1 MNWLG
6 VGVDGPLVVVRG
18 VHFAATAVM
27 TGTLIFRQAVVE
39 AASCSARPAAITV
52 RTQTLRVA
60 WIFLTIAA
68 ASGMIWLLLVAASM
82 SGLSFGE
89 SVTSDVLSTV
99 VNETQFGRV
108 SEIRLVLAVIIAG
121 GLAYDRFPLARGL
134 ALAMSLGLTA
144 ALAWTGHA
152 GSTAGAMGILHL
164 TADTLHLLAA
174 AIWIGGLVS
183 LVLLLSVSRNDQ
195 TDAGVSFG
203 RDATQRFSTMG
214 VAIVVVVLATG
225 IVNGW
230 ILVGSWHALI
240 ATFYGQLLI
249 LKIALFA
256 VMLLIAAA
264 NRFWLMPRL
273 ALRSGS
279 EPQLEVLRRLARN
292 SMIEIVLALMI
303 FAIVG
308 MLGTLHPAIHGL

>member
-6 VGVDGPLVVVRG
+6 AGVDGPLVIVRG

-27 TGTLIFRQAVVE
+27 TGTLIFREVVAE
-39 AASCSARPAAITV
+39 AASRSARPAAIIV

-60 WIFLTIAA
+60 WIFLAVAT
-68 ASGMIWLLLVAASM
+68 ASAMIWLLLAAASM

-89 SVTSDVLSTV
+89 SMTSDVLSTV

-121 GLAYDRFPLARGL
+121 GLVYDRFPPARGL

-152 GSTAGAMGILHL
+152 GSTAGATGILHL

-195 TDAGVSFG
+195 TDAGVSFA
-203 RDATQRFSTMG
+203 RDATERFSTMG

-225 IVNGW
+225 VINAW
-230 ILVGSWHALI
+230 ILVGSWQALI
-240 ATFYGQLLI
+240 VTDYGRLLM
-249 LKIALFA
+249 LKVALFC
-256 VMLLIAAA
+256 VMLLTAAV
-264 NRFWLMPRL
+264 NRFWLTPRL
-273 ALRSGS
+273 ALPSGS
-279 EPQLEVLRRLARN
+279 EPQFKVLRRLAGN
-292 SMIEIVLALMI
+292 SMIEIILASMI

>member
-6 VGVDGPLVVVRG
+6 AGVDGPLVVVRG

-27 TGTLIFRQAVVE
+27 TGTLIFREVVAE
-39 AASCSARPAAITV
+39 AASCSARSAALMV

-60 WIFLTIAA
+60 WIFLAVAA
-68 ASGMIWLLLVAASM
+68 ASGMIWLLLAAASM

-89 SVTSDVLSTV
+89 SMTSDVLSTV
-99 VNETQFGRV
+99 ANETQFGRV

-183 LVLLLSVSRNDQ
+183 LVLLLSLSRNDQ
-195 TDAGVSFG
+195 TDAGVSFA
-203 RDATQRFSTMG
+203 RDATERFSTMG

-225 IVNGW
+225 IINGW
-230 ILVGSWHALI
+230 ILVGSLQALI
-240 ATFYGQLLI
+240 VTDYGRLLM
-249 LKIALFA
+249 LKVALFG
-256 VMLLIAAA
+256 VMLLMAAV
-264 NRFWLMPRL
+264 NRFWLTPRL
-273 ALRSGS
+273 ALPPGS
-279 EPQLEVLRRLARN
+279 EPQLDVVRRLARN
-292 SMIEIVLALMI
+292 SMIEIVLASMI

>member
-6 VGVDGPLVVVRG
+6 AGVDGPLVVVRG

-27 TGTLIFRQAVVE
+27 TGTLIFREVVAE
-39 AASCSARPAAITV
+39 AASCSARPAALIV

-60 WIFLTIAA
+60 WIFLAVAA

-89 SVTSDVLSTV
+89 SMTSDVLSTV

-183 LVLLLSVSRNDQ
+183 LVLLLSVFRNDQ
-195 TDAGVSFG
+195 TDAGVSFA

-273 ALRSGS
+273 ALRPGS

>member
-1 MNWLG
+1 
-6 VGVDGPLVVVRG
+6 
-18 VHFAATAVM
+18 
-27 TGTLIFRQAVVE
+27 LIFRAVVAE
-39 AASCSARPAAITV
+39 AASASVRPAAIV
-52 RTQTLRVA
+52 VGTQTLRVA
-60 WIFLTIAA
+60 WTSLAISA

-89 SVTSDVLSTV
+89 SMTSDVLSTV

-121 GLAYDRFPLARGL
+121 CLAYVRFPLARGL

>member
-1 MNWLG
+1 M
-6 VGVDGPLVVVRG
+6 
-18 VHFAATAVM
+18 
-27 TGTLIFRQAVVE
+27 
-39 AASCSARPAAITV
+39 
-52 RTQTLRVA
+52 
-60 WIFLTIAA
+60 
-68 ASGMIWLLLVAASM
+68 
-82 SGLSFGE
+82 
-89 SVTSDVLSTV
+89 TSDVLSTV

-183 LVLLLSVSRNDQ
+183 LVLLLPVSRNDR
-195 TDAGVSFG
+195 TDAGVSFA
-203 RDATQRFSTMG
+203 RNATQRFSTMG
-214 VAIVVVVLATG
+214 AVIVVVVLATG

-273 ALRSGS
+273 ALRPGS

>member
-6 VGVDGPLVVVRG
+6 AGVDGPLVVVRAI
-18 VHFAATAVM
+18 HFAATAIT
-27 TGTLIFRQAVVE
+27 TGTLIFRAVVAE
-39 AASCSARPAAITV
+39 AASASARPAAIVV
-52 RTQTLRVA
+52 RMQTLRVA
-60 WIFLTIAA
+60 WTSLAISA
-68 ASGMIWLLLVAASM
+68 ASGMIWLLLVAVSM

-89 SVTSDVLSTV
+89 SMSSDVLSTV

-108 SEIRLVLAVIIAG
+108 SEIRLMLAVIIAG
-121 GLAYDRFPLARGL
+121 CLAYVRFPLARGL

-152 GSTAGAMGILHL
+152 GSTAGEMGILHL

-183 LVLLLSVSRNDQ
+183 LVLLLSVSRRDQ
-195 TDAGVSFG
+195 TLAGVSFA

-214 VAIVVVVLATG
+214 IAIVVVVLATG
-225 IVNGW
+225 IINAW

-240 ATFYGQLLI
+240 VTGYGRLLM
-249 LKIALFA
+249 LKVVLFA

-273 ALRSGS
+273 AAPSGS
-279 EPQLEVLRRLARN
+279 EPQFKVLRRLARN
-292 SMIEIVLALMI
+292 SMIELALALLI

>member
-6 VGVDGPLVVVRG
+6 AAVDGPLVVVRAI
-18 VHFAATAVM
+18 HFAATAIL
-27 TGTLIFRQAVVE
+27 TGTLIFRAVVAE
-39 AASCSARPAAITV
+39 AASASVRPAAIVV

-60 WIFLTIAA
+60 WTSLAISA
-68 ASGMIWLLLVAASM
+68 ASGMIWLLLVAVSM

-89 SVTSDVLSTV
+89 SMTSDVLSTV

-121 GLAYDRFPLARGL
+121 CLAYFRFPLARGL

-152 GSTAGAMGILHL
+152 GSTAGEMGILHL

-174 AIWIGGLVS
+174 AIWLGGLVS
-183 LVLLLSVSRNDQ
+183 LVLLLSVSRRDQ
-195 TDAGVSFG
+195 THAGVSFA
-203 RDATQRFSTMG
+203 RDATQRFSVMG
-214 VAIVVVVLATG
+214 IAVVVVVFATG
-225 IVNGW
+225 IINAW

-240 ATFYGQLLI
+240 VTGYGRLLM
-249 LKIALFA
+249 LKVVLFA
-256 VMLLIAAA
+256 AMLLIAAA
-264 NRFWLMPRL
+264 NRFWLTPRL
-273 ALRSGS
+273 ALPTGS
-279 EPQLEVLRRLARN
+279 EPQYEAVHRLERN
-292 SMIEIVLALMI
+292 SMIEIALALLI

-308 MLGTLHPAIHGL
+308 MLGTLHPAIHFL